1 MLANG
6 LFWAQEYL
14 KYSENNKESKRLP
27 VYYSKANLPCS
38 HVTRWLLTI
47 SLSLGALRQ
56 RAPTSSCWPFCQTC
70 PPRLIHTQ
78 GRSLWSWLSTLELV
92 LTLQTWTEHTMH
104 QPQHEKDDK
113 HHQCKYMQH
122 NLLNSFKLHGLIV
135 LSHDGGDCGGGRV
148 AHRIDHWVHDNG
160 RHWGGGSGMWLTMQE
175 TAIQARTNKRKCT
188 HQHAHPCP
196 TCYDSVGH
204 ACIKS
209 LLRRWRLSGWHQSNM
224 GRCFGMF
231 WREVLQLRLHLSW
244 WKRVKGLILNMRE
257 RIEV

>member
-6 LFWAQEYL
+6 LFRVQEYL
-14 KYSENNKESKRLP
+14 KYLENGKESKRSP
-27 VYYSKANLPCS
+27 VYYSKANLPCL

-47 SLSLGALRQ
+47 GLSLGALRQ
-56 RAPTSSCWPFCQTC
+56 RAPMSSCWPSCQTR
-70 PPRLIHTQ
+70 PPKLIRTQ
-78 GRSLWSWLSTLELV
+78 GRSLWSWSSTLELV

-188 HQHAHPCP
+188 HQHAHLCP
-196 TCYDSVGH
+196 ATTS
-204 ACIKS
+204 ACIC
-209 LLRRWRLSGWHQSNM
+209 GA
-224 GRCFGMF
+224 
-231 WREVLQLRLHLSW
+231 
-244 WKRVKGLILNMRE
+244 RE
-257 RIEV
+257 RIFPNGKYMKTVITDIDDALTPTFRLGGHGSTITVIPFN